1 VIADLWNSPDFNPV
15 APPSDCHLD
24 FHTAT
29 NCSYEEVAGLSRA
42 TPQRIEDIF
51 TSMRSDLT
59 RIIRR
64 WEQSGQGEGGLDNSD
79 EEERGS
85 EPRDDDATG
94 ADFGCL
100 GGRPACALQTRAAFL
115 YGRPS
120 YLLYFWE
127 VADNHQLLSSS
138 LQCLSNGSG
147 AADAASAVSVAPSSS
162 SQRRKRRERE
172 DSEHDYNNSVAMR
185 PFVHSLQEIAAS
197 QCKSTLD
204 RAKDRRH
211 ERQLQND
218 TQTFRRK
225 AELLDLARSYRKLHA
240 ELNTSDERSA
250 RLSAFYVSE
259 GKIIDDEI
267 RQLEQQ
273 HQYRQRQ
280 ESPQDAQDHISFS
293 DVSD

>member
-1 VIADLWNSPDFNPV
+1 MIADLWNSPDFNPV

-29 NCSYEEVAGLSRA
+29 NCSYEDVAGLSPA

-79 EEERGS
+79 EEEQES
-85 EPRDDDATG
+85 EPRNDDATG

-100 GGRPACALQTRAAFL
+100 GGRPARALQTRAAFL

-147 AADAASAVSVAPSSS
+147 AADAASAASVAPSSS

-197 QCKSTLD
+197 QRKSTLD

-211 ERQLQND
+211 ERQLQNE

-273 HQYRQRQ
+273 HQYQQRQ
-280 ESPQDAQDHISFS
+280 ESPQDAQEHISFS

>member
-1 VIADLWNSPDFNPV
+1 
-15 APPSDCHLD
+15 
-24 FHTAT
+24 
-29 NCSYEEVAGLSRA
+29 
-42 TPQRIEDIF
+42 
-51 TSMRSDLT
+51 M
-59 RIIRR
+59 
-64 WEQSGQGEGGLDNSD
+64 
-79 EEERGS
+79 
-85 EPRDDDATG
+85 
-94 ADFGCL
+94 
-100 GGRPACALQTRAAFL
+100 
-115 YGRPS
+115 
-120 YLLYFWE
+120 
-127 VADNHQLLSSS
+127 ADNHQLLSSS

-147 AADAASAVSVAPSSS
+147 AADAASAASVAPSSS

-197 QCKSTLD
+197 QRKSTLD

-211 ERQLQND
+211 ERQLQNE

-273 HQYRQRQ
+273 HQYQQRQ
-280 ESPQDAQDHISFS
+280 ESPQDAQEHISFS